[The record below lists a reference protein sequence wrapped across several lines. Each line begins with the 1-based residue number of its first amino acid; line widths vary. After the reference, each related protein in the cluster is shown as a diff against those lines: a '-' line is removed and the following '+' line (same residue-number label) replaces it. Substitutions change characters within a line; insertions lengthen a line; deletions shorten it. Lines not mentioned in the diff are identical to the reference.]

1 MPHPSIG
8 DTAAGMGAASTL
20 WWTQYLEP
28 VLQGLVLITTAV
40 FMILGVAIRWKT
52 LRKGNVEAKEED

>member
-1 MPHPSIG
+1 MPHRTFA
-8 DTAAGMGAASTL
+8 DAAAGMGAASTL

-28 VLQGLVLITTAV
+28 VLQGVVLITTAV

-52 LRKGNVEAKEED
+52 LRKGEADEKGED